1 MSRGFARNLGAP
13 PRPPR
18 PVYSTTMKAQL
29 ERRLALVCAELGCL
43 AIEARAMWAGA
54 GAELIIG
61 EAEAGSTE
69 AEVQV
74 LKRHPRRGVRP

>member
-29 ERRLALVCAELGCL
+29 ERRLAVVCAELGCL
-43 AIEARAMWAGA
+43 AIEARALWVDGPNT
-54 GAELIIG
+54 IIG
-61 EAEAGSTE
+61 EAEAGA
-69 AEVQV
+69 AEGDVRRLQ
-74 LKRHPRRGVRP
+74 RHPRRGVRK